1 MSNLKIKKI
10 GISEIYQLQKISK
23 ETFIETFD
31 AYNTVEDMQEYLN
44 SKLSIEKLTL
54 EIQNPNSEFYFAIIN
69 NKIIGYLKLNYADA
83 QTEIIEQKTLEV
95 ERVYILKEFQGKKV
109 GQALLETA
117 LEKANIIQAEF
128 IWLAVW
134 EKNENAIG
142 FYKKNNFEDFGTH
155 IFQLGKDAQT
165 DILMKLYLN

>member
-95 ERVYILKEFQGKKV
+95 ERVYILKEFQGKK
-109 GQALLETA
+109 
-117 LEKANIIQAEF
+117 
-128 IWLAVW
+128 
-134 EKNENAIG
+134 
-142 FYKKNNFEDFGTH
+142 
-155 IFQLGKDAQT
+155 
-165 DILMKLYLN
+165 